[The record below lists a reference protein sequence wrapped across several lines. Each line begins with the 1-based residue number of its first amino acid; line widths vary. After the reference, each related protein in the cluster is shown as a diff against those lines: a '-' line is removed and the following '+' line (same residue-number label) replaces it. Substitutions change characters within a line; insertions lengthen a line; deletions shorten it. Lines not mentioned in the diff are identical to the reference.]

1 MLSEN
6 AIHSY
11 MYSNSSQKK
20 LVRTASLKVKIIGG
34 LLLDSKQQIKLYV
47 LSLTFL
53 FIIIFIISLDLNA
66 CGIQTSCSIVDMIKS
81 NWLSA
86 IMLALIVYCE
96 ILRREF
102 EFSLKGNTTDTLEI
116 IECRSESYEHLTFLS
131 TYIIPFLGFS
141 FDSVMKISAYIFL
154 LVIIGV
160 ILIKT
165 EKIYAN
171 PTLAIFGYKLFRV
184 TLQEGSKKYESVIAL
199 TKKDLEIGQHV
210 RYQFISKKICF
221 VREV

>member
-1 MLSEN
+1 MN
-6 AIHSY
+6 
-11 MYSNSSQKK
+11 
-20 LVRTASLKVKIIGG
+20 
-34 LLLDSKQQIKLYV
+34 SKQQIKLYV
-47 LSLTFL
+47 LSLMFL
-53 FIIIFIISLDLNA
+53 FIIIFIISLDLNG
-66 CGIQTSCSIVDMIKS
+66 CGIQTSCSIVDMLKS
-81 NWLSA
+81 NLLSA
-86 IMLALIVYCE
+86 TMLILIGYCE

-116 IECRSESYEHLTFLS
+116 IECKSESYEHLTFLS

-141 FDSVMKISAYIFL
+141 FDSAMKISAYIFL

-171 PTLAIFGYKLFRV
+171 PTLAIFGYKLFKV

-210 RYQFISKKICF
+210 RYQFISKRICF